1 MVRTEAFGMKI
12 CIAYVTHRENKNVEK
27 RSINFHER
35 QVFEIR
41 RSLKNTNKIIT
52 LRYEMFCEY
61 VICISPLDISI

>member
-1 MVRTEAFGMKI
+1 MVRTEAFGMKM

-41 RSLKNTNKIIT
+41 RSLKNTKIQT
-52 LRYEMFCEY
+52 KL
-61 VICISPLDISI
+61 LH

>member
-41 RSLKNTNKIIT
+41 RSLKNTKIQT
-52 LRYEMFCEY
+52 KLLHKGMRCFVNMLY
-61 VICISPLDISI
+61 VYHL

>member
-41 RSLKNTNKIIT
+41 RSLKNTKIQT
-52 LRYEMFCEY
+52 KLLDKGMRCFVNMLY
-61 VICISPLDISI
+61 VYHL